1 MTDYNRIINHP
12 HHRSKNR
19 PHMSMTQRAA
29 QFSPFAALSGLDET
43 MSEASRLTSEKRIPA
58 EDKVRY
64 IDHTLRQ
71 AILSHRQVAITYY
84 VPDPTKHGGSYI
96 TVRGSIYRADKQ
108 EDVVI
113 MDDGS
118 VILMY
123 NISDI
128 SLV

>member
-71 AILSHRQVAITYY
+71 AILSHR
-84 VPDPTKHGGSYI
+84 
-96 TVRGSIYRADKQ
+96 
-108 EDVVI
+108 
-113 MDDGS
+113 
-118 VILMY
+118 
-123 NISDI
+123 
-128 SLV
+128 